1 MLMSLSP
8 VADLFVR
15 SIKTMLG
22 DAKATPVEALES
34 RTLLDSAPLPTISML
49 ESPTNTVVRFETAL
63 GDFDVE
69 MFNTAAPNTVANFLN
84 YVRSGRYDQT
94 FVQRSNRTT
103 DAGQTGGIGV
113 LQAGGFA
120 YSQVDGLS
128 AVPTDNPVAFEQTG
142 RLNQARTISMARTSN
157 PNSATSQFF
166 LNTVDNPA
174 LDPANNRFA
183 VFGRVI
189 QGWNVVE
196 AIAALN
202 RVNATTDA
210 AFAGPFSGNFANVP
224 VTAQHNT
231 QQGIRETSLVI
242 FQNVEIIKPA
252 EVAGFFTQEL
262 VTPEGFRSEF
272 TTESVDMYNPN
283 SVATRYQIIAR
294 YEIGGKDDGFASGG
308 RDQVIAT
315 GVINANSKAR
325 VQITSTSSGFSDLTR
340 NGAYAI
346 VAQFAFAETATNI
359 QPVAAAITRDD
370 FGTSTSEAFV
380 NPSAFTSPQ
389 LREWTFAR
397 IERNPDSLEFLLF
410 YNLSDT
416 AATVTTEFVTP
427 NGLRTVTRVIPAY
440 TRGGI
445 GIAEQGFG
453 EGQLAARVT
462 STQNIV
468 ATLTDWD
475 IFLPS
480 ATVPRVAI
488 PSYMVNGSA
497 GGGST
502 VGSVSRVVRPA
513 SGNGVS
519 ELSIYNSGASAATV
533 NILYSGPTPLGA
545 TTVTVQPNTRVT
557 VPLDQGPT
565 DTSVSV
571 LYDSGLNPVTVQY
584 TSLPEVFFPTPG
596 LPSFRVDGF
605 ANQFARSVPTVAT
618 FPQGLFE
625 SSSNAGASTEV
636 LSIFNPLQSVAMT
649 YTVAYRF
656 SDGTSITAATGTLNA
671 RNAIDITTQQ
681 LSSVVAKINSGANF
695 RHYAIVVTGSTDLGS
710 GASAFAGITNLTR
723 VDTRTAKAVMS
734 GPFFNDTA
742 LFLTSTAVV
751 GQNN

>member
-22 DAKATPVEALES
+22 DATATPVEALES
-34 RTLLDSAPLPTISML
+34 RSLLANSPLPTLSML
-49 ESPTNTVVRFETAL
+49 ESSSNAVVRFETSF

-69 MFNTAAPNTVANFLN
+69 MFNSAAPNTVANFLN

-94 FVQRSNRTT
+94 FIQRSNRVN
-103 DAGQTGGIGV
+103 DPGSLGGLGV

-120 YSQVDGLS
+120 YSNTEGLTP
-128 AVPTDNPVAFEQTG
+128 VPTDSPIAFEQTG
-142 RLNQARTISMARTSN
+142 RTNQARTISMARTSN

-166 LNTVDNPA
+166 INTVDNPA

-210 AFAGPFSGNFANVP
+210 AFAGQFSGNFANLP
-224 VTAQHNT
+224 VTSNYNAQT
-231 QQGIRETSLVI
+231 GVRENALVT
-242 FQNVEIIKPA
+242 FENVEVIKPT
-252 EVAGFFTQEL
+252 ELAGFFSQEL
-262 VTPEGFRSEF
+262 VTPEGFRSNF

-294 YEIGGKDDGFASGG
+294 YEVGGKDDGFNSGS
-308 RDQVIAT
+308 RDQVIAS

-325 VQITSTSSGFSDLTR
+325 VLITSTSTSFTDLTR

-346 VAQFAFAETATNI
+346 VAQFGFAETATNL

-397 IERNPDSLEFLLF
+397 IERNPDSLEYMLF

-416 AATVTTEFVTP
+416 TATVTTEFVTP
-427 NGLRTVTRVIPAY
+427 NGLRTVTRVIPAF
-440 TRGGI
+440 TRSGI

-453 EGQLAARVT
+453 EGILAARVT
-462 STQNIV
+462 STQDIV

-475 IFLPS
+475 IVVPT

-497 GGGST
+497 GGGSS
-502 VGSVSRVVRPA
+502 VGSISRVVRP
-513 SGNGVS
+513 STGVS
-519 ELSIYNSGASAATV
+519 ELSFYNSGNTTANV
-533 NILYSGPTPLGA
+533 NILYTGLTPLGA
-545 TTVTVQPNTRVT
+545 TSVSVLPNTRVT
-557 VPLDQGPT
+557 VALDQGPT
-565 DTSVSV
+565 DTPVSV
-571 LYDSGLNPVTVQY
+571 LFDAGLTPVTAQY

-605 ANQFARSVPTVAT
+605 ANQFASSVPTIAT
-618 FPQGLFE
+618 FAQGLFE
-625 SSSNAGASTEV
+625 TSSNSGTSTEV
-636 LSIFNPLQSVAMT
+636 VSIFNPLQSIAMT
-649 YTVAYRF
+649 YTVTYRF
-656 SDGTSITAATGTLNA
+656 SDGTSITGATGTLNG
-671 RNAIDITTQQ
+671 RNAIDITTQG
-681 LSSVVAKINSGANF
+681 LSNVVTKINSGANF
-695 RHYAIVVTGSTDLGS
+695 RNYAVIVTGSANLTG
-710 GASAFAGITNLTR
+710 GTSAFAGITNLTR

-734 GPFFNDTA
+734 GPFVNGVA
-742 LFLTSTAVV
+742 LALSSTDVFPVV
-751 GQNN
+751 NN